1 MQSSINEDKMMNIPN
16 THNPE
21 YGFFGTIAR
30 SGLNAQS
37 YWDTAF
43 VIISEITQHKHLGD
57 IAIFL
62 DSKAGRWFAEY
73 MLYDDE
79 TAYAAI
85 AYSIK
90 KNKLSVHLD

>member
-1 MQSSINEDKMMNIPN
+1 M
-16 THNPE
+16 
-21 YGFFGTIAR
+21 
-30 SGLNAQS
+30 
-37 YWDTAF
+37 
-43 VIISEITQHKHLGD
+43 
-57 IAIFL
+57 

-90 KNKLSVHLD
+90 KQAQRTPRLKQVLQEISQERVH